1 MSLIWLHNT
10 IRVRDIWVAERSK
23 IETYTNYNK
32 GSLAFKKH
40 SINLIIIKIMSKKS
54 KKSLKKVHA
63 KIDNTPVK
71 AEAAKKEESNAANK
85 TIENIKKRCA
95 ADAEK
100 AKKHAELKATKKKA
114 KAEKEE
120 AKYAASKARIEA
132 RKARKKSIMD
142 KLIDSKKEK
151 ASEPVKITLEER
163 LKKQEEH
170 RNVAQARHIASI
182 TRRCKRMH
190 LNDADTKKVID
201 IAKKQWDN
209 ATVYNIT
216 VVCDSVLKKKKELE
230 KLVKDCGIK
239 SACITNSTAFLKDV
253 PASAV
258 VKLRE
263 LVENATFYQYRSNS
277 KSPFDEAGIDT
288 STDNHNKHKNGG
300 DPHTIECSKNVSVN
314 FYNLRKAKKKAKE
327 TREKNTYNFRHCS
340 KAEGRKLR
348 RGLKVKAKAVNK
360 KPTQVKEVKSKSN
373 KQAA

>member
-1 MSLIWLHNT
+1 
-10 IRVRDIWVAERSK
+10 
-23 IETYTNYNK
+23 
-32 GSLAFKKH
+32 
-40 SINLIIIKIMSKKS
+40 MSKKNN
-54 KKSLKKVHA
+54 KKNLKKVQA
-63 KIDNTPVK
+63 KIGTTPVK
-71 AEAAKKEESNAANK
+71 AEAAKKEESKAA
-85 TIENIKKRCA
+85 IKNTEIA
-95 ADAEK
+95 AAKDDAK
-100 AKKHAELKATKKKA
+100 AKK
-114 KAEKEE
+114 KAEKKAHEE
-120 AKYAASKARIEA
+120 AKYAASKARVEA

-151 ASEPVKITLEER
+151 ASEPVKITLEDR
-163 LKKQEEH
+163 LKKQEER
-170 RNVAQARHIASI
+170 RNVSMARHIASV

-239 SACITNSTAFLKDV
+239 SACITNSTAFFKDV
-253 PASAV
+253 PASVV
-258 VKLRE
+258 VKLRD
-263 LVENATFYQYRSNS
+263 LVGNATFYQYRSDD
-277 KSPFDEAGIDT
+277 KSPFEEAGIDM
-288 STDNHNKHKNGG
+288 SGNHNKHKKGG
-300 DPHTIECSKNVSVN
+300 DPHTIECSKNASVN

-327 TREKNTYNFRHCS
+327 ALEKNTYNFRHGS

-360 KPTQVKEVKSKSN
+360 KPTQVKEIKQKSV

>member
-1 MSLIWLHNT
+1 
-10 IRVRDIWVAERSK
+10 
-23 IETYTNYNK
+23 
-32 GSLAFKKH
+32 
-40 SINLIIIKIMSKKS
+40 MSKKNN
-54 KKSLKKVHA
+54 KKNLKKVQA
-63 KIDNTPVK
+63 KIGTTPVK
-71 AEAAKKEESNAANK
+71 AEAAKKEESKAA
-85 TIENIKKRCA
+85 IKNVEIA
-95 ADAEK
+95 AAKDDVK
-100 AKKHAELKATKKKA
+100 AKK
-114 KAEKEE
+114 KAEKKAHEE

-151 ASEPVKITLEER
+151 ASEPIKITLEDR

-170 RNVAQARHIASI
+170 RNVAMARHIASI

-216 VVCDSVLKKKKELE
+216 VVCDSILKKKKELE

-239 SACITNSTAFLKDV
+239 SACITNSTAFFKDV
-253 PASAV
+253 PASV
-258 VKLRE
+258 VAKLRD
-263 LVENATFYQYRSNS
+263 LVGNATFYQYRSDD
-277 KSPFDEAGIDT
+277 KSPFEEAGIDM
-288 STDNHNKHKNGG
+288 SGNHNKHKKGG
-300 DPHTIECSKNVSVN
+300 DPHTIECSKNASVN

-327 TREKNTYNFRHCS
+327 TLEKNTYNFRHGS

-348 RGLKVKAKAVNK
+348 RGLKVKARAVNK
-360 KPTQVKEVKSKSN
+360 KPTQVKEIKQKTA

>member
-1 MSLIWLHNT
+1 
-10 IRVRDIWVAERSK
+10 
-23 IETYTNYNK
+23 
-32 GSLAFKKH
+32 
-40 SINLIIIKIMSKKS
+40 MSKKNN
-54 KKSLKKVHA
+54 KKNLKKVQA
-63 KIDNTPVK
+63 KIGTTPVK
-71 AEAAKKEESNAANK
+71 AEAAKKEESKAAVKN
-85 TIENIKKRCA
+85 TEIA
-95 ADAEK
+95 AAKDDAK
-100 AKKHAELKATKKKA
+100 AKK
-114 KAEKEE
+114 KAEKKAHEE
-120 AKYAASKARIEA
+120 AKYAASKARVEA

-151 ASEPVKITLEER
+151 ASEPVKITLEDR
-163 LKKQEEH
+163 LKKHEEH
-170 RNVAQARHIASI
+170 RNVAMARHVASV

-239 SACITNSTAFLKDV
+239 SACITNSTAFFKDV
-253 PASAV
+253 PASVV
-258 VKLRE
+258 VKLRD
-263 LVENATFYQYRSNS
+263 LVGNATFYQYRSDD
-277 KSPFDEAGIDT
+277 KSPFEEAGIDV
-288 STDNHNKHKNGG
+288 SGNHNKHKKGG
-300 DPHTIECSKNVSVN
+300 DPHTIEYSKNASVN

-327 TREKNTYNFRHCS
+327 ALEKNTYNFRHGS

-360 KPTQVKEVKSKSN
+360 KPTQVKEIKQKSV

>member
-1 MSLIWLHNT
+1 
-10 IRVRDIWVAERSK
+10 
-23 IETYTNYNK
+23 
-32 GSLAFKKH
+32 
-40 SINLIIIKIMSKKS
+40 MSKKNN
-54 KKSLKKVHA
+54 KKNLKKVQA
-63 KIDNTPVK
+63 KIGNTPVK
-71 AEAAKKEESNAANK
+71 AEAAKKEESKAAIKNAE
-85 TIENIKKRCA
+85 IA
-95 ADAEK
+95 AAKDDAK
-100 AKKHAELKATKKKA
+100 AKK
-114 KAEKEE
+114 KAEKKAHEE

-151 ASEPVKITLEER
+151 ASEPVKITLEDR
-163 LKKQEEH
+163 LKKQEER
-170 RNVAQARHIASI
+170 RNVSMARHIASV

-216 VVCDSVLKKKKELE
+216 VVCDSILKKKKELE

-239 SACITNSTAFLKDV
+239 SACITNSTAFFKNV
-253 PASAV
+253 PASV
-258 VKLRE
+258 VAKLRD
-263 LVENATFYQYRSNS
+263 LVGNATFYQYRSDD
-277 KSPFDEAGIDT
+277 KSPFEEAGIDM
-288 STDNHNKHKNGG
+288 SGNHNKHKKGG
-300 DPHTIECSKNVSVN
+300 DPHTIECSKNASVN

-327 TREKNTYNFRHCS
+327 TLEKNTYNFRHGS

-360 KPTQVKEVKSKSN
+360 KPTQVKEIKQKTA

>member
-1 MSLIWLHNT
+1 
-10 IRVRDIWVAERSK
+10 
-23 IETYTNYNK
+23 
-32 GSLAFKKH
+32 
-40 SINLIIIKIMSKKS
+40 MSKKNN
-54 KKSLKKVHA
+54 KKNLKKVQA
-63 KIDNTPVK
+63 KIGTTPVK
-71 AEAAKKEESNAANK
+71 AEAAKKEESKAAVKN
-85 TIENIKKRCA
+85 TEIA
-95 ADAEK
+95 AAKDDAK
-100 AKKHAELKATKKKA
+100 AKK
-114 KAEKEE
+114 KAEKKAHEE

-151 ASEPVKITLEER
+151 TSEPVKITLEDR
-163 LKKQEEH
+163 LKNQEER
-170 RNVAQARHIASI
+170 RNVAMARHIASI

-239 SACITNSTAFLKDV
+239 SACITNSTAFFKNV
-253 PASAV
+253 PASVIA
-258 VKLRE
+258 KLRD
-263 LVENATFYQYRSNS
+263 LVGNATFYQYCSDDR
-277 KSPFDEAGIDT
+277 SPFEEAGIDM
-288 STDNHNKHKNGG
+288 SGNHNKHKKGG
-300 DPHTIECSKNVSVN
+300 DPHTIECSKNASVN

-327 TREKNTYNFRHCS
+327 TLEKNTYNFRHGS

-348 RGLKVKAKAVNK
+348 RELKVKAKAVNK
-360 KPTQVKEVKSKSN
+360 KPIQVKEVKQKSV

>member
-1 MSLIWLHNT
+1 
-10 IRVRDIWVAERSK
+10 
-23 IETYTNYNK
+23 
-32 GSLAFKKH
+32 
-40 SINLIIIKIMSKKS
+40 MSKKNN
-54 KKSLKKVHA
+54 KKNLKKVQA
-63 KIDNTPVK
+63 KIGTTPVK
-71 AEAAKKEESNAANK
+71 AEAAKKEESKAAIKNAE
-85 TIENIKKRCA
+85 IA
-95 ADAEK
+95 AAKDDAK
-100 AKKHAELKATKKKA
+100 AKK
-114 KAEKEE
+114 KAEKKAREE

-151 ASEPVKITLEER
+151 ASEPVKITLEDR
-163 LKKQEEH
+163 LKKQEER
-170 RNVAQARHIASI
+170 RNVAMARHIASI

-239 SACITNSTAFLKDV
+239 SACITNSTAFFKNV
-253 PASAV
+253 PAGV
-258 VKLRE
+258 VAKLRD
-263 LVENATFYQYRSNS
+263 LVGNATFYQYRSDD
-277 KSPFDEAGIDT
+277 KSPFEEAGIDM
-288 STDNHNKHKNGG
+288 SGNHNKHKKGG
-300 DPHTIECSKNVSVN
+300 DPHTIECSKNASVN

-327 TREKNTYNFRHCS
+327 TLEKNTYNFRHGS

-348 RGLKVKAKAVNK
+348 RELKVKAKAVNK
-360 KPTQVKEVKSKSN
+360 KPTQVKEVKQKSV

>member
-1 MSLIWLHNT
+1 
-10 IRVRDIWVAERSK
+10 
-23 IETYTNYNK
+23 
-32 GSLAFKKH
+32 
-40 SINLIIIKIMSKKS
+40 MSKKS

-71 AEAAKKEESNAANK
+71 AEVAKKEESDAANK
-85 TIENIKKRCA
+85 TIENIKKRRD

-100 AKKHAELKATKKKA
+100 NKKHTELKEAKKKA
-114 KAEKEE
+114 KAEKEQ

-216 VVCDSVLKKKKELE
+216 VVCDSVLKKKKEIE

-263 LVENATFYQYRSNS
+263 LVGNATFYQYRSDS

-288 STDNHNKHKNGG
+288 STDNHNKHKKGG
-300 DPHTIECSKNVSVN
+300 DPHTIECSKNDSVN
-314 FYNLRKAKKKAKE
+314 FYNLRRAKKKANE
-327 TREKNTYNFRHCS
+327 TREKNTYNFRHGS

-360 KPTQVKEVKSKSN
+360 KPTQVKEVKQKAA

>member
-1 MSLIWLHNT
+1 
-10 IRVRDIWVAERSK
+10 
-23 IETYTNYNK
+23 
-32 GSLAFKKH
+32 
-40 SINLIIIKIMSKKS
+40 MSKKNN
-54 KKSLKKVHA
+54 KKNLKKVQS
-63 KIDNTPVK
+63 KIGTTPVK
-71 AEAAKKEESNAANK
+71 AEAAKKEESKAAVKNA
-85 TIENIKKRCA
+85 EVA
-95 ADAEK
+95 AAKDDAK
-100 AKKHAELKATKKKA
+100 AKK
-114 KAEKEE
+114 KAEKKAHEK

-151 ASEPVKITLEER
+151 ASEPVKITLEDR
-163 LKKQEEH
+163 LKKQEER
-170 RNVAQARHIASI
+170 RNIAMARHIASV

-239 SACITNSTAFLKDV
+239 SACITNSTAFFKDV
-253 PASAV
+253 PASVV
-258 VKLRE
+258 VKLRD
-263 LVENATFYQYRSNS
+263 LVGNATFYQYRSDD
-277 KSPFDEAGIDT
+277 KSPFEEAGIHI
-288 STDNHNKHKNGG
+288 SGNHNKHKKGD
-300 DPHTIECSKNVSVN
+300 DPHTIECSKNASIN

-327 TREKNTYNFRHCS
+327 TLEKNTYNFRHSS

-360 KPTQVKEVKSKSN
+360 KPTQVKEIKQKSA

>member
-1 MSLIWLHNT
+1 
-10 IRVRDIWVAERSK
+10 
-23 IETYTNYNK
+23 
-32 GSLAFKKH
+32 
-40 SINLIIIKIMSKKS
+40 MSKKNN
-54 KKSLKKVHA
+54 KKNLKKVQA
-63 KIDNTPVK
+63 KIGTTPVK
-71 AEAAKKEESNAANK
+71 AEAAKKEESKAAIKNAE
-85 TIENIKKRCA
+85 IA
-95 ADAEK
+95 AAKDDVK
-100 AKKHAELKATKKKA
+100 AKK
-114 KAEKEE
+114 KAEKKAHEE

-151 ASEPVKITLEER
+151 ASEPVKITLEDR
-163 LKKQEEH
+163 LKKQEER
-170 RNVAQARHIASI
+170 RNVAMARHVASI

-239 SACITNSTAFLKDV
+239 SACITNSTAFFKNV
-253 PASAV
+253 PASV
-258 VKLRE
+258 VAKLRD
-263 LVENATFYQYRSNS
+263 LVGNATFYQYRSDD
-277 KSPFDEAGIDT
+277 KSPFEEAGIDM
-288 STDNHNKHKNGG
+288 SGNHNKHKKGG
-300 DPHTIECSKNVSVN
+300 DPHTIECSKNASVN

-327 TREKNTYNFRHCS
+327 TLEKNTYNFRHGS

-348 RGLKVKAKAVNK
+348 RELKVKAKAVNK
-360 KPTQVKEVKSKSN
+360 KPTQVKEIKQKTA

>member
-1 MSLIWLHNT
+1 
-10 IRVRDIWVAERSK
+10 
-23 IETYTNYNK
+23 
-32 GSLAFKKH
+32 
-40 SINLIIIKIMSKKS
+40 MSKKS

-85 TIENIKKRCA
+85 IIENIKKRRA

-100 AKKHAELKATKKKA
+100 AKKHAELKAAKKKA

-120 AKYAASKARIEA
+120 AKYAASKARAEA

-142 KLIDSKKEK
+142 KLVDSKKEK

-170 RNVAQARHIASI
+170 RNVAQARYIASI

-216 VVCDSVLKKKKELE
+216 VVCDSALKKKELE

-239 SACITNSTAFLKDV
+239 SACITNSTAFFKDV

-263 LVENATFYQYRSNS
+263 LVGNATFYQYRSDS

-288 STDNHNKHKNGG
+288 STDNHNKHKKGG
-300 DPHTIECSKNVSVN
+300 NPHTIECSKNVSVN
-314 FYNLRKAKKKAKE
+314 FYNLRRAKKKAKE
-327 TREKNTYNFRHCS
+327 TREKNTYNFRHGS